1 MLGDTR
7 FEPRSQVRQF
17 SCTDLR
23 RDAPER
29 MDDTACTGPVGVG
42 QGLTKLR
49 SEVPMP
55 RDEHIQQGAVE
66 RFLPQGKSQS
76 QFGVEP
82 G

>member
-49 SEVPMP
+49 SVSDAS
-55 RDEHIQQGAVE
+55 RGLIQRCSLAHSSV
-66 RFLPQGKSQS
+66 
-76 QFGVEP
+76 GVM
-82 G
+82 GLAM